1 MRKKKLRKL
10 IRTPKIE
17 FAWTKRRHKIRQLA
31 KEYSES
37 TTNRNDAM
45 TSETTVTADPLC
57 GQCNGTGIVT
67 RPYILGTPYSY
78 VHWYCDCR
86 RGVEITEQQERR
98 DER

>member
-1 MRKKKLRKL
+1 M
-10 IRTPKIE
+10 
-17 FAWTKRRHKIRQLA
+17 
-31 KEYSES
+31 
-37 TTNRNDAM
+37 TN
-45 TSETTVTADPLC
+45 ETTVTADPLC

-98 DER
+98 DEQGNDNWPECSML